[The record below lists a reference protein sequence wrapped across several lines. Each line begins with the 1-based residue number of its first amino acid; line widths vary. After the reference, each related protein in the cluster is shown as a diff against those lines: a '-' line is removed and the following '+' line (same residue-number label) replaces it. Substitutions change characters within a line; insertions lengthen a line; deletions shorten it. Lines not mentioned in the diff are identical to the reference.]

1 MNEWL
6 TIFYF
11 IILFIFCLSG
21 RLFSNFLL
29 FHFILLY
36 FLSTGK
42 QEGTLF
48 LGETEQTSD
57 LKIDSESEKTN
68 TPEILKKTQKIE
80 EIARGAR
87 EGSRKLQNLSSEERS
102 AVLMR
107 IAEKL
112 EEREKEILEVN
123 LEDVDAAE
131 KR

>member
-1 MNEWL
+1 MNYFL
-6 TIFYF
+6 NSSYFYF
-11 IILFIFCLSG
+11 
-21 RLFSNFLL
+21 
-29 FHFILLY
+29 
-36 FLSTGK
+36 STGK

-57 LKIDSESEKTN
+57 LKIDSESEKSN
-68 TPEILKKTQKIE
+68 TPEILKKTLKIE

-112 EEREKEILEVN
+112 EEREKEILEIN